1 MGAAGGELDALIGQY
16 PAEVNLQRLS
26 RDFGTPHPV
35 MAQNYACELLNM
47 QPFPAFGGNSSRL
60 LGESW
65 DSTNLYW
72 ARLADEKGYSPVM
85 LNRLVPELT
94 RHMVANIF
102 ATDIEDWL
110 ALMRAMK
117 ETGEEFRQGKI
128 VLPQVT
134 EAASSNQEAGVL
146 PEQSPAASAPGGPQI
161 NGIQDKQW
169 QSDIYSSIPICSCV
183 SFLGGRL
190 TGAQDDSTN
199 IRVNVDL
206 VQLNVAVTDSKGNYI
221 SGLGPE
227 NFAITE
233 DKIPERIATFE
244 EGNEPARQ
252 VFSQRRT
259 RLPAQP
265 VAPGPLGRES
275 KTATVVNAMPP
286 RKPIPPGV
294 GEDAST
300 LPAQV
305 AGANVFVLF
314 DTSNYMYRGFV
325 FAQDAITDFVRS
337 LESANKVA
345 FYSYS
350 RDLSRNSALTSDRAQ
365 VLRGVRSTV
374 AGDDAAL
381 YNCLLLTVEDAARYT
396 GRKVVVVFSNGP
408 DNASL
413 VPPEDV
419 AELAQST
426 GTIIYM
432 ISTREAQLEPIST
445 AVFER
450 MSKATGGK
458 AYFARSWSDEKKAF
472 AFIQEDLAH
481 LYSLSYYPQPNPS
494 AGWRAITVKLVGKD
508 LQKYHVRTRAGYRLQ
523 QAHAAANN
531 SAELE
536 AERSVGVSKVAKTAQ
551 ESEARA
557 SAPYWL

>member
-1 MGAAGGELDALIGQY
+1 
-16 PAEVNLQRLS
+16 
-26 RDFGTPHPV
+26 
-35 MAQNYACELLNM
+35 MAK
-47 QPFPAFGGNSSRL
+47 RL
-60 LGESW
+60 LLSVP
-65 DSTNLYW
+65 LVI
-72 ARLADEKGYSPVM
+72 ALAS
-85 LNRLVPELT
+85 
-94 RHMVANIF
+94 VAGR
-102 ATDIEDWL
+102 AT
-110 ALMRAMK
+110 A
-117 ETGEEFRQGKI
+117 
-128 VLPQVT
+128 
-134 EAASSNQEAGVL
+134 
-146 PEQSPAASAPGGPQI
+146 
-161 NGIQDKQW
+161 
-169 QSDIYSSIPICSCV
+169 
-183 SFLGGRL
+183 
-190 TGAQDDSTN
+190 AQDDSTN

-206 VQLNVAVTDSKGNYI
+206 VQLNVAVTDSKGNYV

-233 DKIPERIATFE
+233 DRIPERIATFE

-252 VFSQRRT
+252 VSA
-259 RLPAQP
+259 L
-265 VAPGPLGRES
+265 
-275 KTATVVNAMPP
+275 
-286 RKPIPPGV
+286 PPGGKPAAANAATPAKAIEAV
-294 GEDAST
+294 AKVNQPAPAAGAPSAGHPAAMGEDLST
-300 LPAQV
+300 MPGQV

-337 LESANKVA
+337 LQSANKVA

-350 RDLSRNSALTSDRAQ
+350 RDLSRNSVLTSDRQQ

-458 AYFARSWSDEKKAF
+458 AYFAPAVGVTRRKRS
-472 AFIQEDLAH
+472 
-481 LYSLSYYPQPNPS
+481 PS
-494 AGWRAITVKLVGKD
+494 SRMTWPTFTHSVTTRSTIPA
-508 LQKYHVRTRAGYRLQ
+508 RAGAPLLSNWWAKICRSTTYAPGRVTGCSRLMRRPTTQ
-523 QAHAAANN
+523 P
-531 SAELE
+531 SLILTRF
-536 AERSVGVSKVAKTAQ
+536 RSKGKRPRSKTCPIFLL
-551 ESEARA
+551 
-557 SAPYWL
+557 APRGFLFSDSTRRGYQLHSLCR